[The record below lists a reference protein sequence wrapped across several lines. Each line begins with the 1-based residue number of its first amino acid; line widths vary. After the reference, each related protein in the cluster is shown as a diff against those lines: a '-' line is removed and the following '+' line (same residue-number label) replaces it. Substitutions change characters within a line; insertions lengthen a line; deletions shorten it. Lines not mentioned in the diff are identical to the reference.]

1 MASDTDRS
9 WKFERGT
16 EVVPGCT
23 ALEKLGGGH
32 AYEAYVAF
40 DERRYCPVVVK
51 IVRPHLVADAGTLRG
66 LRREVDLVGQLNHPV
81 VVRGFHA
88 DVGGDR
94 PYVALEH
101 LQGPRL
107 STLLRKSGSLQPEQY
122 LPLALQLSAALH
134 YLAAE
139 GVVHL
144 DVKPSNIIMGPTPR
158 LIDFSVA
165 RTAEAASDL
174 VDVVGTDR
182 YLAPEQAEPPASPGP
197 AADVWGLGVTLFESV
212 NGERPFPDGVKDDE
226 ADPAQRWPQLEADPR
241 PFTRDAPTEV
251 VDVISA
257 CLARDPADRPTPAA
271 IFEAMEPLVHHLPKP
286 RLGAF
291 RPSSRLR

>member
-1 MASDTDRS
+1 
-9 WKFERGT
+9 
-16 EVVPGCT
+16 
-23 ALEKLGGGH
+23 
-32 AYEAYVAF
+32 VAF

-144 DVKPSNIIMGPTPR
+144 DVKPSNIVIEEDTGRPVLVDFGLSSSRTSTRRRMGTSGFAAPE
-158 LIDFSVA
+158 LVA
-165 RTAEAASDL
+165 TGEPSRASD
-174 VDVVGTDR
+174 V
-182 YLAPEQAEPPASPGP
+182 YSLAATAFALLTGEAPTGVRPSWEGIDPEQAA
-197 AADVWGLGVTLFESV
+197 
-212 NGERPFPDGVKDDE
+212 
-226 ADPAQRWPQLEADPR
+226 QLEADR
-241 PFTRDAPTEV
+241 LERLLRTVRGTSLATRKR
-251 VDVISA
+251 S
-257 CLARDPADRPTPAA
+257 
-271 IFEAMEPLVHHLPKP
+271 
-286 RLGAF
+286 
-291 RPSSRLR
+291 